1 LGGGVK
7 RVPPTLLWLG
17 LPLLW
22 CAVLASAAGAIY
34 CKHRARELFV
44 QLEGFNRDRDELE
57 AEWGRLQIEQS
68 YWSSYAYVDYTA
80 TARLKM
86 RIPASQEVELPAP

>member
-1 LGGGVK
+1 MKPVSH
-7 RVPPTLLWLG
+7 TLLWLG

-22 CAVLASAAGAIY
+22 VAVLASAAGAIY

-44 QLEGFNRDRDELE
+44 QLEHLNSGRDELE

-68 YWSSYAYVDYTA
+68 YWSTYAYVETVA
-80 TARLKM
+80 SSRLQM
-86 RIPASQEVELPAP
+86 RIPASHDVEISAP

>member
-1 LGGGVK
+1 MKPLPRAVAW
-7 RVPPTLLWLG
+7 VG

-22 CAVLASAAGAIY
+22 LAVLGSASGVIY

-44 QLEGFNRDRDELE
+44 QLARLDSGRDELE

-68 YWSSYAYVDYTA
+68 FWSTYSYVENVAST
-80 TARLKM
+80 RLKM
-86 RIPASQEVELPAP
+86 RIPASNEVEMLTP

>member
-1 LGGGVK
+1 VK
-7 RVPPTLLWLG
+7 PAPRTLLWIG

-44 QLEGFNRDRDELE
+44 YLESLNSSRDEFE

>member
-1 LGGGVK
+1 MKVLSGTVA
-7 RVPPTLLWLG
+7 WIG

-22 CAVLASAAGAIY
+22 LGVLGSASGAIY

-44 QLEGFNRDRDELE
+44 QLERLDSGSDELE

-68 YWSSYAYVDYTA
+68 FWSTYAYVENIAST
-80 TARLKM
+80 RLKM
-86 RIPASQEVELPAP
+86 RIPASNEVEMPTP

>member
-1 LGGGVK
+1 MARPLPRSLVW
-7 RVPPTLLWLG
+7 VG

-22 CAVLASAAGAIY
+22 CSVLGSATGAIY

-44 QLEGFNRDRDELE
+44 ELEHLNAGRDELE

-68 YWSSYAYVDYTA
+68 FWSTYAYVENV
-80 TARLKM
+80 ARSKLQM
-86 RIPASQEVELPAP
+86 RIPSSSEVEIPTP

>member
-1 LGGGVK
+1 MKPLPRAV
-7 RVPPTLLWLG
+7 VWVG

-22 CAVLASAAGAIY
+22 IAVLASAAGAIY

-44 QLEGFNRDRDELE
+44 QLERLNSGRDELE

-68 YWSSYAYVDYTA
+68 YWSTYAYVENVAST
-80 TARLKM
+80 RLQM
-86 RIPASQEVELPAP
+86 RIPVSHDVETPAP

>member
-1 LGGGVK
+1 MK
-7 RVPPTLLWLG
+7 PVPRTLLWLG

-22 CAVLASAAGAIY
+22 CAVLGSAAAAIY

-44 QLEGFNRDRDELE
+44 QLERLNSGRDELE

-68 YWSSYAYVDYTA
+68 YWSTFAYVDYTA

>member
-1 LGGGVK
+1 VK
-7 RVPPTLLWLG
+7 SLPRAVVWVG

-22 CAVLASAAGAIY
+22 VSVLASATGAIY

-44 QLEGFNRDRDELE
+44 ELEHLNSGRDELE

-68 YWSSYAYVDYTA
+68 FWSTYAYVESVASTK
-80 TARLKM
+80 LKM
-86 RIPASQEVELPAP
+86 RIPSSNDVEIPAP